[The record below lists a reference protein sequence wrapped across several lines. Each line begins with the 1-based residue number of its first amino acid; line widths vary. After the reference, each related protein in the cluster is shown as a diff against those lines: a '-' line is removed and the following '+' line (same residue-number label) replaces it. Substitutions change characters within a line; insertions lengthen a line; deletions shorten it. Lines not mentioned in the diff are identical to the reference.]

1 MAMLN
6 YNEILQGK
14 VIVIDEEPYEVLD
27 AHVFRKQ
34 QRKPVNSTK
43 LRNLVNGRVI
53 ERTFQA
59 ADNALEADLSKKAVQ
74 FIYAQKGEAW
84 FHFEGDPKSR
94 FTLSESIVGDALKYI
109 KGGDVVDA
117 LVFDDEVI
125 GIKLPIKVELK
136 VTEAAPAVRGNTAQ
150 NATKV
155 VTLETGATT
164 TVPLF
169 INEGDIL
176 RINTDTGA
184 YVERV
189 EKAN

>member
-1 MAMLN
+1 M
-6 YNEILQGK
+6 
-14 VIVIDEEPYEVLD
+14 IDDEPYEVLD

-34 QRKPVNSTK
+34 QRKPVNATK
-43 LRNLVNGRVI
+43 LRNLKSGRVI

-74 FIYAQKGEAW
+74 FIYAQKGDAW
-84 FHFEGDPKSR
+84 FHNEGDPKSR
-94 FTLSESIVGDALKYI
+94 FALAESVVGDGLKYL
-109 KGGDVVDA
+109 KGGTVVDA
-117 LVFDDEVI
+117 LVFEDEVI
-125 GIKLPIKVELK
+125 GIKLPIKVELA

-155 VTLETGATT
+155 VTLETGATV

-169 INEGDIL
+169 INQGDVL
-176 RINTDTGA
+176 RVNTETGA

-189 EKAN
+189 EKAG

>member
-34 QRKPVNSTK
+34 QRKPVNAAK
-43 LRNLVNGRVI
+43 LRNLVSGRVI

-59 ADNALEADLSKKAVQ
+59 ADNALEADLSKKTVQ
-74 FIYAQKGEAW
+74 FIYAQKGDAW
-84 FHFEGDPKSR
+84 FHYEGDPKSR
-94 FTLSESIVGDALKYI
+94 FTLSASIVGDALKYI
-109 KGGDVVDA
+109 KGNDVVDA

-155 VTLETGATT
+155 VTLETGATA

-189 EKAN
+189 EKAS